1 MHTFTHT
8 IYTVLYT
15 ILYTYHCV
23 NNLQTVALGLV
34 PPGAAVDPVDA
45 LLRRSGVGRLVTGL
59 ALCAI
64 STTVVGSYLA
74 LSQFVQD
81 ALRSVQRSST
91 QDSSSELVVEPIGD
105 PIADPKGASP
115 AVVALTVLPSLL
127 LAATR

>member
-1 MHTFTHT
+1 
-8 IYTVLYT
+8 V
-15 ILYTYHCV
+15 HCCIQ
-23 NNLQTVALGLV
+23 LQTVALGLV
-34 PPGAAVDPVDA
+34 PPGTALDPVDA
-45 LLRRSGVGRLVTGL
+45 LLRRSGVGKLVTGL

-81 ALRSVQRSST
+81 ALRSVQRSSSESIT
-91 QDSSSELVVEPIGD
+91 Q
-105 PIADPKGASP
+105 PIAEPLADPRGASP